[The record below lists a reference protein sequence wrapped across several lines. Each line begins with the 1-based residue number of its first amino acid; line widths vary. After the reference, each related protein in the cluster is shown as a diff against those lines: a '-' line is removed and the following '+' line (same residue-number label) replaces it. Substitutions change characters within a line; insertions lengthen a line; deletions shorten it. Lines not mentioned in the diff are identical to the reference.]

1 MRLSG
6 SRGRLRYELM
16 ALAVVLLLGALLWR
30 LPRRSPE
37 HGLSQNAIEPAAA
50 VPGLLDTNALS
61 SMLPIQSGPD
71 GYAGSAQCKECHP
84 QQFDSWWRT
93 YHRQMTQIMTPETV
107 KADFHDVELAAGPAR
122 FTLHQFSNGYWVDI
136 QASKEAEAARLT
148 NGSPPAPLRLPMQMR
163 TGSHYLQVFWMPSGH
178 GNQQIGFPFTWLV
191 AEKQWV
197 PRNDAFIRDPT
208 FMPSPEQWNR
218 VCIRCHATGARPM
231 RNEAKQA
238 YETHVTDLGI
248 ACEACHGPG
257 ASHIAL
263 ERKLKNQGIDSSNL
277 PPQIVQPAHLD
288 HVRSSQV
295 CGFCHSMKWFGQSA
309 DWYQNG
315 FSYRP
320 GDDLEKTTPMIRPA
334 LHVRQPWMTNSLFT
348 AHPEEITGFF
358 WPDGMVRVTGR
369 EFSALIES
377 PCYQKGELACVT
389 CHSMHKSNPDKQV
402 KEGMEGNGA
411 CFLCHNEYQKKLT
424 AHTHHLAGSSGSLC
438 YNCHMPNTTY
448 GLLRGVRSHQIDS
461 PTVLATLQSGRPNAC
476 DLCHLDKT
484 LKWTSDKLSEWYG
497 QAAPELGEEDQ
508 KVSSIVKLLLSG
520 DGAQRAL
527 AAYTLGW
534 EPALAASGTDWEAPL
549 LANGLEDS
557 YPAVQI
563 ISHRS
568 LTHLPGFK
576 TFAYNVEGTL
586 EERQEAVRAA
596 LKLWRETAASLPR
609 REETLAGPGPVLAT
623 NAFLQLVRERDDRS
637 IRIHE

>member
-1 MRLSG
+1 
-6 SRGRLRYELM
+6 
-16 ALAVVLLLGALLWR
+16 
-30 LPRRSPE
+30 
-37 HGLSQNAIEPAAA
+37 
-50 VPGLLDTNALS
+50 
-61 SMLPIQSGPD
+61 
-71 GYAGSAQCKECHP
+71 
-84 QQFDSWWRT
+84 
-93 YHRQMTQIMTPETV
+93 
-107 KADFHDVELAAGPAR
+107 
-122 FTLHQFSNGYWVDI
+122 
-136 QASKEAEAARLT
+136 
-148 NGSPPAPLRLPMQMR
+148 
-163 TGSHYLQVFWMPSGH
+163 
-178 GNQQIGFPFTWLV
+178 
-191 AEKQWV
+191 
-197 PRNDAFIRDPT
+197 
-208 FMPSPEQWNR
+208 
-218 VCIRCHATGARPM
+218 
-231 RNEAKQA
+231 
-238 YETHVTDLGI
+238 
-248 ACEACHGPG
+248 
-257 ASHIAL
+257 
-263 ERKLKNQGIDSSNL
+263 
-277 PPQIVQPAHLD
+277 
-288 HVRSSQV
+288 
-295 CGFCHSMKWFGQSA
+295 
-309 DWYQNG
+309 
-315 FSYRP
+315 
-320 GDDLEKTTPMIRPA
+320 
-334 LHVRQPWMTNSLFT
+334 
-348 AHPEEITGFF
+348 
-358 WPDGMVRVTGR
+358 
-369 EFSALIES
+369 
-377 PCYQKGELACVT
+377 
-389 CHSMHKSNPDKQV
+389 MHKSNPDKQV